1 MLTEDDILK
10 LGDIMILTK
19 EVVSKL
25 NDVAQEDFEKA
36 QAMLDGI
43 NMVLKTKYGWLNK
56 RVVFFYNP
64 DAVDKYKA
72 VYDAWVW
79 AK

>member
-1 MLTEDDILK
+1 MLTEDDILN
-10 LGDIMILTK
+10 LGDMMVLTR

-56 RVVFFYNP
+56 RVVFFYNHLGNNT
-64 DAVDKYKA
+64 ARC
-72 VYDAWVW
+72 
-79 AK
+79 